1 MQDAKNGA
9 SLSAL
14 NTASRGAATMISP
27 TKFKT
32 VSLARDQIVARITC
46 EIDERVEDLTLFFLQ
61 QVPDDSLKIQGP

>member
-32 VSLARDQIVARITC
+32 Q
-46 EIDERVEDLTLFFLQ
+46 FLLWH
-61 QVPDDSLKIQGP
+61 S